1 MRKYTFTIH
10 ILGQYLTSSKLFAT
24 EEMARQA
31 MENYLSLTWENFP
44 KAKISGFVHLA

>member
-1 MRKYTFTIH
+1 MTQYTFTINF
-10 ILGQYLTSSKLFAT
+10 IGQYFVSSKLFAT

-31 MENYLSLTWENFP
+31 MENYLILTWENFP